1 MDRVKFRIKTVLDKF
16 RGWRH
21 RVAPDR
27 GRLVNELATYR
38 HAFETTAADRDRLA
52 VGQIEGQLAAQ
63 NLILGMVVF
72 LVWQRDPTLETLP
85 GRVLEWIG
93 DYGRV
98 AGLPRSLLEADDL
111 ESRIAE
117 AILAYGD
124 VAWRVDASRSNN
136 SIVPLVGFALKDSS
150 RGLGSYAIAC
160 YFRCGGE
167 AGAPLERDW
176 IARTIAR
183 GGYPQ
188 NPERAHIRGFL
199 FQSLQK
205 SGTVFTTRTLSS
217 SLNIPNVVCTYH
229 SPFNRIILDRASLQ
243 WPSIERLG
251 IGTNWE
257 SLFFRLAPEIVALT
271 SGGGGGGDI
280 AQRPRF
286 GARGEPGRYPRT
298 GHRESGDPDA
308 RSPRRGLVAPA
319 LCR

>member
-1 MDRVKFRIKTVLDKF
+1 ML
-16 RGWRH
+16 
-21 RVAPDR
+21 
-27 GRLVNELATYR
+27 RLLKK
-38 HAFETTAADRDRLA
+38 
-52 VGQIEGQLAAQ
+52 GILAARTRHTDADKNQPTAVQSERCDAEQ
-63 NLILGMVVF
+63 NLILGLVVF
-72 LVWQRDPTLETLP
+72 LVWQRDGTLETLP

-136 SIVPLVGFALKDSS
+136 AIGPLVGFALKDSS
-150 RGLGSYAIAC
+150 RGLGSYAISC

-271 SGGGGGGDI
+271 SGGGGDI